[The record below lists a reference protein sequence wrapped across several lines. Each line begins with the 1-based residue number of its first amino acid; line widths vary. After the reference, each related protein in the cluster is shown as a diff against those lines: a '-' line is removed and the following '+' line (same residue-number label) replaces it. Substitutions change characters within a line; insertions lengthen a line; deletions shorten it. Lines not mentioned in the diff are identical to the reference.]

1 MSVLHALNPV
11 QRSAAETLAGPVMI
25 VAGAGSGKT
34 RVLTYRIAHLLETGV
49 KPYEILALTFTNKA
63 AKEMKERIHT
73 LVGADAHSIWAGTFH
88 SVFSRILRQECEALG
103 YQRSFSIYD
112 ADDSLNV
119 VKNVLSSLGISQQQI
134 APRAVQ
140 SRISGAKNQLISPK
154 QYDQISKDFFEQHV
168 AKVYQEYQVKLFKSN
183 AMDFDDLLI
192 KPIDLFQRFPR
203 VLEKYQY
210 RFKYLLVDEYQDT
223 NHAQYV
229 LIKLLADRFKNICVV
244 GDDAQSIYAFRGAD
258 IRNILDFERDYPQ
271 CRIFRLEQNYRST
284 KTILAAADSVI
295 KNNKHQIPKTLWTEN
310 SQGESIILNEAED
323 DKDEGFTIAHQ
334 IQDLCSREKLDLK
347 NFAVLYRTNAQ
358 SRSIEDALRRAGLT
372 YTIVGGVEFYK
383 RKEIKDVLAYLRLIV
398 NPNDEESLHR
408 VINYPTRGIGETT
421 IDKLESFAASASIVL
436 IEALQRVDEIPSL
449 SERTKNA
456 VRSFTSFILKYRE
469 LKQSLSPGE
478 LARSMVDDLGIL
490 KAYKEEGTPESL
502 ARWENV
508 QEALSAIS
516 EYIAQNENGTLEGF
530 LEEVSLISAIDM
542 APDQRNAVTL
552 MTIHAAKG
560 LEFPVVFVTGM
571 EEGLFPLYQTTPD
584 ANELEEE
591 RRLFYVAVTRSMRRL
606 FLSHAR
612 IRYRFGDVTY
622 PVLSRFV
629 EEVDQALIER
639 KASRQYMGYQY
650 AAGRTSPSGSSSSA
664 QRFDP
669 YERKKAAQYRD
680 TKKPP
685 EPAFDDGEIDYASQS
700 QEEPQLRVGAIVQ
713 HEVFGKGKII
723 QLSGRGDD
731 AKAVVMFAG
740 AGKKQLMLKF
750 AHLRI
755 SG

>member
-1 MSVLHALNPV
+1 
-11 QRSAAETLAGPVMI
+11 MI

-63 AKEMKERIHT
+63 AKEMKERIMKI
-73 LVGADAHSIWAGTFH
+73 VGAEAHAIWAGTFH
-88 SVFSRILRQECEALG
+88 SIFSRILRQECEAIG

-112 ADDSLNV
+112 QDDSLNV
-119 VKNVLSSLGISQQQI
+119 IKAVLHSLAISGQQI

-140 SRISGAKNQLISPK
+140 SRISGAKNQLITPK
-154 QYDQISKDFFEQHV
+154 QYDDVAKDFFEQNV
-168 AKVYQEYQVKLFKSN
+168 AKVYHEYQQKLFKSN

-192 KPIDLFQRFPR
+192 KPIDLFRRFPR

-271 CRIFRLEQNYRST
+271 CKTFRLEQNYRST

-310 SQGESIILNEAED
+310 TQGDAIILNEAED
-323 DKDEGFTIAHQ
+323 DKDEGLTIAHQ
-334 IQDLCSREKLDLK
+334 IQDLCARDKMDLK
-347 NFAVLYRTNAQ
+347 QFAILYRTNAQ
-358 SRSIEDALRRAGLT
+358 SRSLEDALRRAGLT

-398 NPNDEESLHR
+398 NPNDEESLKR
-408 VINYPTRGIGETT
+408 VINYPPRGIGETT
-421 IDKLESFAASASIVL
+421 IDKLQAFAAQSSLQL
-436 IEALQRVDEIPSL
+436 IEALQRVGEIATL

-456 VRSFTSFILKYRE
+456 VRAFTSFVLKYKE
-469 LKQSLSPGE
+469 LQQSLSPGE

-516 EYIAQNENGTLEGF
+516 EYMAQNENGTLEGF
-530 LEEVSLISAIDM
+530 LEEVALISAVDM
-542 APDQRNAVTL
+542 APDQRNAITL

-571 EEGLFPLYQTTPD
+571 EEGLFPLYQSAPD
-584 ANELEEE
+584 ESELEEE
-591 RRLFYVAVTRSMRRL
+591 RRLFYVAVTRSMTTL

-629 EEVDQALIER
+629 EEVDQSLIVR
-639 KASRQYMGYQY
+639 NVSRHYSASPYG
-650 AAGRTSPSGSSSSA
+650 GNSPSS
-664 QRFDP
+664 QRYDP
-669 YERKKAAQYRD
+669 YERKKTAYKEPP
-680 TKKPP
+680 KKPP
-685 EPAFDDGEIDYASQS
+685 VPAFDDGDIDYASQS
-700 QEEPQLRVGAIVQ
+700 QEEPQLRVGAVVE
-713 HEVFGKGKII
+713 HEVFGKGKIM
-723 QLSGRGDD
+723 QLSGKGED
-731 AKAVVMFAG
+731 AKAIVMFAT

-750 AHLRI
+750 AHLRLG
-755 SG
+755 S

>member
-1 MSVLHALNPV
+1 MSVLNSLNPV

-63 AKEMKERIHT
+63 AKEMKERIMKI
-73 LVGADAHSIWAGTFH
+73 VGPEAHSIWAGTFH
-88 SVFSRILRQECEALG
+88 SVFSRILRHECEAIG
-103 YQRSFSIYD
+103 YQRTFSIYD
-112 ADDSLNV
+112 QDDSLNV
-119 VKNVLSSLGISQQQI
+119 VKAALNALNISAQQI

-140 SRISGAKNQLISPK
+140 SRISGAKNQLITPK
-154 QYDQISKDFFEQHV
+154 QYDAIAKDFFEQHV
-168 AKVYQEYQVKLFKSN
+168 AKVYAIYQQKLFKSN

-192 KPIDLFQRFPR
+192 KPIDLFQRFPH

-271 CRIFRLEQNYRST
+271 SKTFRLEQNYRST
-284 KTILAAADSVI
+284 KTIIAAADSVI
-295 KNNKHQIPKTLWTEN
+295 KNNKQQIPKTLWTDN
-310 SQGESIILNEAED
+310 AKGDLITLNEAED
-323 DKDEGFTIAHQ
+323 DKDEGLTIAHQ
-334 IQDLCSREKLDLK
+334 IQDLCGREKLDLK
-347 NFAVLYRTNAQ
+347 NFAILYRTNAQ
-358 SRSIEDALRRAGLT
+358 SRSLEDALRRAGLT
-372 YTIVGGVEFYK
+372 YVIVGGVEFYK
-383 RKEIKDVLAYLRLIV
+383 RKEIKDVIAYLRLIV
-398 NPNDEESLHR
+398 NPNDEESLKR
-408 VINYPTRGIGETT
+408 VINFPTRGIGETT
-421 IDKLESFAASASIVL
+421 IEKLQAYSAFQQIAL
-436 IEALQRVDEIPSL
+436 IEALQRVGEITTL

-456 VRSFTSFILKYRE
+456 VRAFTSFILKYRE
-469 LKQSLSPGE
+469 LQQTLSPGE

-508 QEALSAIS
+508 QEALSAIT
-516 EYIAQNENGTLEGF
+516 EYMAQNENGTLEGF
-530 LEEVSLISAIDM
+530 LEEVSLISAVDM

-571 EEGLFPLYQTTPD
+571 EEGLFPLYQTSPD
-584 ANELEEE
+584 PSELEEE
-591 RRLFYVAVTRSMRRL
+591 RRLFYVSITRSMQKL

-622 PVLSRFV
+622 PVISRFV
-629 EEVDQALIER
+629 EEVDQSLIER
-639 KASRQYMGYQY
+639 NVSRHYAGTQQY
-650 AAGRTSPSGSSSSA
+650 ASGTQGA
-664 QRFDP
+664 QRYDP
-669 YERKKAAQYRD
+669 YERKKTQYREQP
-680 TKKPP
+680 KKQSTPT
-685 EPAFDDGEIDYASQS
+685 FDDGDIDYANQS
-700 QEEPQLRVGAIVQ
+700 QEEQQLRVGARVE
-713 HEVFGKGKII
+713 HEVFGKGTIM
-723 QLSGRGDD
+723 QLSGKGEE
-731 AKAVVMFAG
+731 AKATVNFAA
-740 AGKKQLMLKF
+740 AGRKQLMLKF
-750 AHLRI
+750 AHLRLT
-755 SG
+755 S